1 MQQGNKP
8 NWLKRALSIFG
19 ILTTIIGIVA
29 FVLSIVYPHNDIR
42 SFQREIESGDVNGAI
57 DIYQNDILGDA
68 SSEARA
74 ASFLNEQ
81 MNRVISNFSGGTAS
95 AQSVSTLLDTISAV
109 NDVIQIFDTI
119 NAYYERYV
127 DISESKAAFQL
138 GTELYNSGDYK
149 SAIDYF
155 SQVIREDS
163 ENYEDAQEF
172 LNESILLYQDSVIA
186 SAREQAAGGYFDKAY
201 VIISEAERVIGSTPE
216 LIGIA
221 IELQTLEFD
230 KSISNAFDGKDYA
243 TVICE
248 YAKARSNEGLIISA
262 EIEDKYISSV
272 TNYLENAKNLASEA
286 FGNNKDYVAATNV
299 LKGLLSKVSADT
311 NVAASINSIISE
323 YNEYV
328 PIELMSLD
336 YTQKGTY
343 IDVGNV
349 YVHDKDVNGNQYDR
363 NRIICASGGSLN
375 SQYASSDD
383 EAYVLYFLNQNYT
396 TLSGLIYRPYS
407 SLSCDF
413 EWTPA
418 TVRIYGDDILIYESP
433 GITQETYDTIEFTID
448 VTGVRNLKIVM
459 RGVWGM
465 EVPGWVGLVE
475 YYPKACLTNLML
487 QK

>member
-1 MQQGNKP
+1 MQRDNKP
-8 NWLKRALSIFG
+8 DWLKKVLSIFG
-19 ILTTIIGIVA
+19 ILTTIIGVVA
-29 FVLSIVYPHNDIR
+29 FVLSLVYPHNDIR

-81 MNRVISNFSGGTAS
+81 MNRVISNYSGGTAS

-109 NDVIQIFDTI
+109 NDVIQIIDTI

-248 YAKARSNEGLIISA
+248 YAKARSNEGVIISA
-262 EIEDKYISSV
+262 EIEDKYTSSV
-272 TNYLENAKNLASEA
+272 TSYLENAKNLANEA
-286 FGNNKDYVAATNV
+286 FGNNKDYVSAINV
-299 LKGLLSKVSADT
+299 LKDLSSEVYADT
-311 NVAASINSIISE
+311 NVVASINSIIAE
-323 YNEYV
+323 YNEYI

-336 YTQKGTY
+336 YTQKGVY
-343 IDVGNV
+343 IDIGDIVN
-349 YVHDKDVNGNQYDR
+349 DKDVNGNQYDS
-363 NRIICASGGSLN
+363 NKIICASGGSLN

-383 EAYVLYFLNQNYT
+383 EAYVLYNLNLNYT

-407 SLSCDF
+407 SLSCDY

-433 GITQETYDTIEFTID
+433 GITQETYDTIEFTVD

-459 RGVWGM
+459 RGVWGRYI
-465 EVPGWVGLVE
+465 PGWVGLVE
-475 YYPKACLTNLML
+475 YYPKACLTNLMI